1 MYEINSQIIFIN
13 RFVPYW
19 GILLLI
25 FINKCLTKFGV
36 LMLQISRTF
45 IFLLILQCLAFAQ
58 QIEFHYPLN
67 NTSMHSVRTPI
78 ILRFTQPI
86 DLDDIIS
93 TITISGNQSGKY
105 DFEVNLSSNKRTISI
120 TSKQD
125 FKTNERIEVSCNGT
139 NFVFHTTNVTPKQQV
154 ELFLEHFSDKFLGLS
169 NAILYAG
176 ENKVERGQTLS
187 DTIPADF
194 PPIIINKSTNPSDG
208 FIYIANFGMGIERSY
223 LMILDNQGNPVKYR
237 KVRVPGFDFKMQP
250 NGLITN
256 SRIISSYIPQG
267 WGWATAMMEVMD
279 ENLNLIDSLQCDSYY
294 IADFHEFKMLPN
306 GHYLLLSYDP
316 QPIDMSKVIPD
327 GDPNAIVLG
336 SIVQELDENKKVVFQ
351 WRSWDHILIT
361 DTYTKLTGIALDP
374 VHTNAIELD
383 YDGNILI
390 SSRHISEI
398 TKISRKT
405 GEIIWRLG
413 GKKNMFTFVNEHE
426 EYAPTYFS
434 YQHDIRRL
442 PNGNITLYDNGV
454 QHNPPHS
461 RAVEYKLDEKNFTAE
476 LVWEYRNDPDIYGE
490 TMGSTQR
497 LYPSG
502 NTLIGWGGIASQY
515 YQCVSEVTSDKEVV
529 FELSFPKGASFT
541 TTSYRAYKYP
551 YPPNLPEA
559 VVQLDNIQSILL
571 QQSPD
576 DTLKFDF
583 DTISTGVSLVM
594 DNFEST
600 KPSFVRVE
608 KYHYAPLYPKFRGNA
623 PLVNEYKVFI
633 RSSGVS
639 FSKAGLKF
647 DLNKFPYCRHWQN
660 LTVWRRNSN
669 DNYFYPL
676 TSIYFESNK
685 ELICETDTLDGEYI
699 FAMSDI
705 YEEPSVPILHEPID
719 SATIRFGKPILFRW
733 TAQGYATNYDLQV
746 ASDPF
751 FDSIIFNSQNLNSNS
766 LLGIVNISDTG
777 RYFWRI
783 RAKNNYG
790 ETEWSKPFTFLVRH
804 PFLQLISP
812 IGNEVWEIGK
822 SYEIKWEHNLNNDFA
837 IVLFK
842 DNNPY
847 QYIVDSIYS
856 FSGKYFWTIP
866 ELLLEGTQYKVMVL
880 SISEKEYSAIS
891 PNFFSIVQSSSSSVF
906 DNNSNNNKIYIL
918 SSSGKLTINLNTSFK
933 EINHVDVIDLLGRKI
948 KTAFHYSYNN
958 ENVITLHIGALCS
971 GIYLLR
977 IFTNKGQL
985 KFPIFKN

>member
-1 MYEINSQIIFIN
+1 M
-13 RFVPYW
+13 
-19 GILLLI
+19 LLI
-25 FINKCLTKFGV
+25 FRLIT
-36 LMLQISRTF
+36 I
-45 IFLLILQCLAFAQ
+45 LILPFLAFAQ

-67 NTSMHSVRTPI
+67 NTSMHSVRSPI

-86 DLDDIIS
+86 DLDDVINHIK
-93 TITISGNQSGKY
+93 INGNQSGKY
-105 DFEVNLSSNKRTISI
+105 DFEASLSSDKRTISI
-120 TSKQD
+120 TTKQE
-125 FKTNERIEVSCNGT
+125 FKVNENIEVEFYGT
-139 NFVFHTTNVTPKQQV
+139 TFRFHTTSVTPKQQV
-154 ELFLEHFSDKFLGLS
+154 ELFLKHFSDKFPELS
-169 NAILYAG
+169 NAIRFAL
-176 ENKVERGQTLS
+176 ENNDKADQILS
-187 DTIPADF
+187 DTVPSDF
-194 PPIIINKSTNPSDG
+194 PQIIINKSTNPSDG
-208 FIYIANFGMGIERSY
+208 SIYIANFGMGVERSY

-237 KVRVPGFDFKMQP
+237 KVLVPGFDFKMQP

-256 SRIISSYIPQG
+256 NRIIASYIPQG

-279 ENLNLIDSLQCDSYY
+279 ENLNLIDSVQCDSYY

-316 QPIDMSKVIPD
+316 QPIDMSQIIPD

-336 SIVQELDENKKVVFQ
+336 SIVQELDENKRVVFQ
-351 WRSWDHILIT
+351 WRSWDHIPMT
-361 DTYTKLTGIALDP
+361 DTYTKLTGVALDP

-413 GKKNMFTFVNEHE
+413 GKKNMFTFINEHQ

-442 PNGNITLYDNGV
+442 PNGNITLYDNGN

-502 NTLIGWGGIASQY
+502 NTIIGWGGVTSQY
-515 YQCVSEVTSDKEVV
+515 YRCVSEVSPDKEVV

-559 VVQLDNIQSILL
+559 VVQLDNIQSILT
-571 QQSPD
+571 QQSPN
-576 DTLKFDF
+576 DTLKFDY

-594 DNFEST
+594 HDFESIE
-600 KPSFVRVE
+600 PSFLRVE

-633 RSSGVS
+633 YSAGVS
-639 FSKAGLKF
+639 FSKAYLKF
-647 DLNKFPYCRHWQN
+647 DLNRFPYCRHWQN
-660 LTVWRRNSN
+660 LAVWRRNKN

-676 TSIYFESNK
+676 TSIYLENNK

-699 FAMSDI
+699 LAMADI
-705 YEEPSVPILHEPID
+705 YEAPSIPILHEPLN
-719 SATIRFGKPILFRW
+719 SAIIRFGKPILFRW
-733 TAQGYATNYDLQV
+733 TVQGYATNYDFQV
-746 ASDPF
+746 ASDPSF
-751 FDSIIFNSQNLNSNS
+751 NSIIFNSENLNSNS
-766 LLGIVNISDTG
+766 LVGLVNISDTG
-777 RYFWRI
+777 RYFWRV
-783 RAKNNYG
+783 RAKNSYG
-790 ETEWSKPFTFLVRH
+790 ETEWSKPFSFLVLY

-812 IGNEVWEIGK
+812 IGNEIWEIGK

-837 IVLFK
+837 IVLYK
-842 DNNPY
+842 NNNPY
-847 QYIVDSIYS
+847 QYILDSIYS
-856 FSGKYFWTIP
+856 FSGKYLWTIP
-866 ELLLEGTQYKVMVL
+866 ESIPEGTQYKVMIQ
-880 SISEKEYSAIS
+880 SISENEYTAIS
-891 PNFFSIVQSSSSSVF
+891 PDFFSIVQSSSSSVF
-906 DNNSNNNKIYIL
+906 DNNSNNDIIYSL
-918 SSSGKLTINLNTSFK
+918 SSSDELTID
-933 EINHVDVIDLLGRKI
+933 INSSVKVINKIEVVDIIGRKI
-948 KTAFHYSYNN
+948 KTNLYYSSPGG
-958 ENVITLHIGALCS
+958 NVITLHIGELSS
-971 GIYLLR
+971 GIYLLK
-977 IFTNKGQL
+977 IFTSAGQL
-985 KFPIFKN
+985 RFPILKN